1 MYSVNSSS
9 IVFGAAVLIIAAF
22 AVIVSA
28 LLQPKSESFSQILTF
43 GPLWN
48 NGTSWT
54 CTSDASYLVHG
65 ALRGLQGSQISI
77 SIPSMGTQSLY
88 QLDVGHLQSFT
99 VGSQAG
105 HTMII
110 TKTGTVTGWITLQ
123 TMSGA
128 KANCSQ
134 T

>member
-1 MYSVNSSS
+1 MNKLY
-9 IVFGAAVLIIAAF
+9 IVLIASVLIV
-22 AVIVSA
+22 AVFTIVTTS

-48 NGTSWT
+48 NGNTWT

-65 ALRGLQGSQISI
+65 ALRGIQNSQIAI
-77 SIPSMGTQSLY
+77 SIPNMGTQSLY
-88 QLDVGHLQSFT
+88 QLDDSHLQSFT
-99 VGSQAG
+99 VGGMAG
-105 HTMII
+105 HSLII
-110 TKTGTVTGWITLQ
+110 TKTGAVTGWITLQ

-128 KANCSQ
+128 KANCTQ

>member
-1 MYSVNSSS
+1 MNTSSVAF
-9 IVFGAAVLIIAAF
+9 VAAVLIIAAF
-22 AVIVSA
+22 AIIVSA
-28 LLQPKSESFSQILTF
+28 LLQPKSEPFSQILTF

-54 CTSDASYLVHG
+54 CTSDASYLIHG
-65 ALRGLQGSQISI
+65 ALRGLQGSQIAI
-77 SIPSMGTQSLY
+77 SMPSMGTQSLY
-88 QLDVGHLQSFT
+88 QLDAGHLQSFT

-123 TMSGA
+123 TISGA
-128 KANCSQ
+128 KANCTQ

>member
-1 MYSVNSSS
+1 MNSSS
-9 IVFGAAVLIIAAF
+9 VVLIASVLIIAGF
-22 AVIVSA
+22 AIVTSA

-48 NGTSWT
+48 NGNNWT

-65 ALRGLQGSQISI
+65 ALRGLLNSQIAI
-77 SIPSMGTQSLY
+77 SMPSMGSQSLY
-88 QLDVGHLQSFT
+88 QLDAEHLQSFT
-99 VGSQAG
+99 VGGQAG
-105 HTMII
+105 HSVII

-128 KANCSQ
+128 KANCTQ

>member
-1 MYSVNSSS
+1 MNTSSVVL
-9 IVFGAAVLIIAAF
+9 IAAVLIIAGF
-22 AVIVSA
+22 AIVTSA

-48 NGTSWT
+48 NGNSWT

-65 ALRGLQGSQISI
+65 ALRGLQDSQIEI
-77 SIPSMGTQSLY
+77 SMPGMGTQSLY
-88 QLDVGHLQSFT
+88 QLDAGHLQSFT

-105 HTMII
+105 HPMII

-128 KANCSQ
+128 KANC
-134 T
+134 TET